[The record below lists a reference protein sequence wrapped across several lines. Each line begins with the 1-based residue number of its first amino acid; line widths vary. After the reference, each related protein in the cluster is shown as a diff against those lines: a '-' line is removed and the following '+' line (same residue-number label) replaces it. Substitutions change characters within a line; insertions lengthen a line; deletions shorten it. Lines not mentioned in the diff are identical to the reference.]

1 MAAPHSLDPAQ
12 LLTEELAGASPDVLR
27 QMIAAMA
34 NAMMSAQADQVCG
47 AGWGQRSE
55 NRVNQRNGYRSRE
68 WDTRAGTVEL
78 AVPKLR
84 TGSFFPDWLLTHRR
98 RAEQALVTVVATAYL
113 LGVSTRRVERLAEQ
127 LGVKSL
133 SRSQVS
139 EMASHLDAQVA
150 AFRQRPLDAGPY
162 TFVWIDALTVKVR
175 EDGRVVNVHAL
186 VATGV
191 NADGH
196 REILGL
202 DVASAEDGAGW
213 LAFLRGLVA
222 RGLSG
227 VQLVISDAHPG
238 LVAAVG
244 SALPGATWQRCRTHY
259 LRNLL
264 TRVPKSA
271 QRHVA
276 TQVRTIFDQADA
288 EAVVTQFERVVD
300 ALETKYRDAA
310 EHLEAARDDLLA
322 FVSYPRELWRQ
333 IWSNNPQERLNKE
346 IRRRTDVVGIF
357 PDRDALIRLVGAVL
371 AEQSDEWTENRRYM
385 SRDLLTKSRI
395 HIVNADLDTSTE
407 SVVTGSVTSTELI
420 A

>member
-1 MAAPHSLDPAQ
+1 MAAPHSVDPAQ
-12 LLTEELAGASPDVLR
+12 LLEEHLASASPDLLR
-27 QMIAAMA
+27 EMIASFA
-34 NAMMSAQADQVCG
+34 NAMMSAQADQLCG
-47 AGWGQRSE
+47 AGYGERTE
-55 NRVNQRNGYRSRE
+55 TRTNRRNGYRARE

-78 AVPKLR
+78 AIPKLR
-84 TGSFFPDWLLTHRR
+84 QGSFFPDWLLTHRR

-139 EMASHLDAQVA
+139 EMAAHLDAQVA
-150 AFRQRPLDAGPY
+150 AFRSRPLDAGPF
-162 TFVWIDALTVKVR
+162 TFVWVDALTVKVR

-186 VATGV
+186 IATGV

-227 VQLVISDAHPG
+227 VQLVIADAHPG
-238 LVAAVG
+238 LVAAIG
-244 SALPGATWQRCRTHY
+244 SALPGAAWQRCRTHY

-271 QRHVA
+271 QPHVA

-288 EAVVTQFERVVD
+288 DAVAAQYDRVVD
-300 ALETKYRDAA
+300 ALAGRYPAAA
-310 EHLEAARDDLLA
+310 EHLDAARADLLA
-322 FVSYPRELWRQ
+322 FTAYPREIWRQ

-371 AEQSDEWTENRRYM
+371 AEQSDEWTEGRRYM
-385 SRDLLTKSRI
+385 GLELLAKSRI
-395 HIVNADLDTSTE
+395 HVITTDPQPVGEPAVTTE
-407 SVVTGSVTSTELI
+407 PLT